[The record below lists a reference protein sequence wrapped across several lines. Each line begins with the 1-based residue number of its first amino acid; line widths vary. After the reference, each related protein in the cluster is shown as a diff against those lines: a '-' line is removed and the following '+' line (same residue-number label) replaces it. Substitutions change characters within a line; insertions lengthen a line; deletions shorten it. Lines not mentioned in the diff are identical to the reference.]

1 MQAGEVFAVLQ
12 QLTGVDMVEDVR
24 LFGADPITGERG
36 AAVSRLDL
44 GEHALAFSY
53 DHQIRVTP
61 V

>member
-1 MQAGEVFAVLQ
+1 MFAVLQ